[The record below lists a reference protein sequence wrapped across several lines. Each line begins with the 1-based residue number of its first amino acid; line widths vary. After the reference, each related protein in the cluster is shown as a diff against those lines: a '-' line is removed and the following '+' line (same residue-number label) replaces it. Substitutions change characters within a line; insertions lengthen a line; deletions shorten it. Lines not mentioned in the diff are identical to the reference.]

1 MKFAAIALR
10 NLTRHRRRTL
20 LSLLVIAAGAV
31 ALVLTAGFIRF
42 SFDGLREALI
52 RGGLGHLE
60 VTSADL
66 AAQSSLE
73 RSMQPAVADWEP
85 LRQEIERLPHVLAAG
100 GAIQMTGIVS
110 RDQRSAAF
118 MSVAVE
124 PARERGMNM
133 EVKLRAGANLKDEA
147 PPEGEDTAL
156 LGLGLGR
163 TLQADVGDTVTV
175 LAMTGDGTLNAVD
188 LKVSGLVTTGLQE
201 LDARILK
208 VHLATAQRL
217 LGTSN
222 VTSVVVGLD
231 DTAQTDAVKAAVERL
246 LSARRPPLG
255 VVDWNARAPFYG
267 QVRALYAGIF
277 WFLGIIVFVLVCLS
291 NSNTLLMSVM
301 ERVREIGTLRAIG
314 TSPAQVASI
323 VVLEALWL
331 GLLGGLIGDAC
342 AYVLVRVVNALDIQ
356 MPPPPGAA
364 SAIDL
369 KLAVVP
375 GDFLVVIVL
384 MLAVLGVAAI
394 FPAWRS
400 VRLRIVDA
408 LGHV

>member
-1 MKFAAIALR
+1 MKFAAIAFR
-10 NLTRHRRRTL
+10 NLTRQRRRTL
-20 LSLLVIAAGAV
+20 LSLLVIAAGGV
-31 ALVLTAGFIRF
+31 AILLTAGFIRF

-60 VTSADL
+60 VTGADL

-73 RSMQPAVADWEP
+73 RSMQPSVAEWEP
-85 LRQEIERLPHVLAAG
+85 LRNEIERLPHVLAAG

-118 MSVAVE
+118 LSVAVE

-133 EVKLRAGANLKDEA
+133 EVKLRAGANLPDEA

-163 TLQADVGDTVTV
+163 TLQAGVGDTVTV
-175 LAMTGDGTLNAVD
+175 LAMTGEGTLNAMD
-188 LKVSGLVTTGLQE
+188 LKVIGLVTTGLQE
-201 LDARILK
+201 LDARVLK

-217 LGTSN
+217 LGTTN

-231 DTAQTDAVKAAVERL
+231 DTSQTDAVKGAVERL
-246 LSARRPPLG
+246 TAAHRPPLG
-255 VVDWNARAPFYG
+255 VVDWNARAPFYN

-301 ERVREIGTLRAIG
+301 ERVREIGTLLAIG
-314 TSPAQVASI
+314 TSPTQVASI

-342 AYVLVRVVNALDIQ
+342 GYVLVRVVNALDIQ

-369 KLAVVP
+369 KLSVVP
-375 GDFLVVIVL
+375 GDFLAVIAL
-384 MLAVLGVAAI
+384 MLVVLGVAAI
-394 FPAWRS
+394 FPALRS